1 MAIDINAITGY
12 VEQKRLP
19 IIRNAVIGAKSLKY
33 MRPNV
38 DVKGKAVLNLL
49 NTEVKFNDGSNCG
62 WNDTTTGTFTQRT
75 IETGQI
81 SVNMS
86 LCDKALAQTWMGYE
100 VKAGLADEGE
110 KAPFE
115 EDLINGIVENVQGNL
130 EKAIWQG
137 DKASVDENLKK
148 FDGFAKIIKGL
159 TGTVVNVAYKT
170 GDSASTMIGIAY
182 ANLPA
187 EVFSKG
193 DVVIYCSDT
202 VYRKYVQEL
211 IAANLYHFVEDAKT
225 DYVVLP
231 GDSRVKVIGTA
242 GLNGMTKEQLFASY
256 AENFNYGT
264 DLVGDTANVDAW
276 YSKDN
281 REFRFAMDF
290 NFGVQVAFPKLIV
303 EVHESGE

>member
-1 MAIDINAITGY
+1 MAIDITAITGY
-12 VEQKRLP
+12 VEQRRLP

-49 NTEVKFNDGSNCG
+49 NTEANFNDGSECG
-62 WNDTTTGTFTQRT
+62 WNDTTEGTFTQRT

-81 SVNMS
+81 AVNMS
-86 LCDKALAQTWMGYE
+86 LCDKALANTWMGYE
-100 VKAGLADEGE
+100 VKAGLVGEGD

-115 EDLINGIVENVQGNL
+115 EDLVNGIVENVQANL

-137 DKASVDENLKK
+137 DKTSQDGNLNK
-148 FDGFAKIIKGL
+148 FDGFGKVTATGTIGVTYATTDTASKII
-159 TGTVVNVAYKT
+159 
-170 GDSASTMIGIAY
+170 GDVY
-182 ANLPA
+182 AALPA

-193 DVVIYCSDT
+193 DVVIYVSDT
-202 VYRKYVQEL
+202 LYRKYVQEL
-211 IAANLYHFVEDAKT
+211 IAANLFHFVEDAKT
-225 DYVVLP
+225 DYIVLP

-242 GLNGMTKEQLFASY
+242 GLDGTSDGEVYASY
-256 AENFNYGT
+256 AENFNFGT

-290 NFGVQVAFPKLIV
+290 NFGVQVAFPGLVVKAT
-303 EVHESGE
+303 HP

>member
-1 MAIDINAITGY
+1 MAIDITAITGY
-12 VEQKRLP
+12 VEQRRLP

-49 NTEVKFNDGSNCG
+49 NTEANFNDGSECG
-62 WNDTTTGTFTQRT
+62 WNDTTEGTFTQRT

-81 SVNMS
+81 AVNMS
-86 LCDKALAQTWMGYE
+86 LCDKALANTWMGYE
-100 VKAGLADEGE
+100 VKTGLVGDGD

-115 EDLINGIVENVQGNL
+115 EDLVNGIVENVQANL

-137 DKASVDENLKK
+137 DKTSADGNLNK
-148 FDGFAKIIKGL
+148 FDGFGVVTATGTIGVTYATTDTASKII
-159 TGTVVNVAYKT
+159 
-170 GDSASTMIGIAY
+170 GDVY
-182 ANLPA
+182 AALPA

-193 DVVIYCSDT
+193 DVVIYVSDT
-202 VYRKYVQEL
+202 LYRKYVQEL
-211 IAANLYHFVEDAKT
+211 IAANLFHFVEDAKT
-225 DYVVLP
+225 DYIVLP

-242 GLNGMTKEQLFASY
+242 GLDGTTDGEVYASY
-256 AENFNYGT
+256 AENFNFGT

-290 NFGVQVAFPKLIV
+290 NFGVQVAFPGLVVKAT
-303 EVHESGE
+303 HP

>member
-1 MAIDINAITGY
+1 MAIDINTITGY
-12 VEQKRLP
+12 VEQRRLP

-49 NTEVKFNDGSNCG
+49 NTDVKFNDGSNCG
-62 WNDTTTGTFTQRT
+62 WNDTTEGTFTQRT

-81 SVNMS
+81 AVNMS

-100 VKAGLADEGE
+100 VKAGLVGEGE

-148 FDGFAKIIKGL
+148 FDGFGKITATGTKTVTYTTSDKASKII
-159 TGTVVNVAYKT
+159 
-170 GDSASTMIGIAY
+170 GDVY
-182 ANLPA
+182 AALPA

-193 DVVIYCSDT
+193 DVVIYVSDT
-202 VYRKYVQEL
+202 LYRKYVQEM

-242 GLNGMTKEQLFASY
+242 GLDGTTDGAVYASY
-256 AENFNYGT
+256 AENFNFGT
-264 DLVGDTANVDAW
+264 DLVGDSANVDAW

-281 REFRFAMDF
+281 REFRFAIDF
-290 NFGVQVAFPKLIV
+290 NFGVQVAFPDLVVKAT
-303 EVHESGE
+303 HS

>member
-1 MAIDINAITGY
+1 MTIDINAITGY
-12 VEQKRLP
+12 VEQRRLP

-33 MRPNV
+33 MNPNV
-38 DVKGKAVLNLL
+38 DVKGKAVLNIL
-49 NTEVKFNDGSNCG
+49 NTKPKFNDGSDCG
-62 WNDTTTGTFTQRT
+62 WDDTTEGTFTQRT

-81 SVNMS
+81 AVNMS
-86 LCDKALAQTWMGYE
+86 LCDKTLANTWMGYE
-100 VKAGLADEGE
+100 VKAGLVGEGE

-115 EDLINGIVENVQGNL
+115 EDLVNGIIENVQGNL

-137 DKASVDENLKK
+137 DKSSLDANLNK
-148 FDGFAKIIKGL
+148 FDGFKKIIDGL
-159 TGTVVNVAYKT
+159 AGTVINVSYQEGAK
-170 GDSASTMIGIAY
+170 ASTMIGIAY
-182 ANLPA
+182 AALPA

-193 DVVIYCSDT
+193 DVIIYVSDSL
-202 VYRKYVQEL
+202 YRKYIQEL
-211 IAANLYHFVEDAKT
+211 IAANLYHFVEDAKK

-242 GLNGMTKEQLFASY
+242 GLNGLTSEQLFASY

-290 NFGVQVAFPKLIV
+290 NFGVQIAFPNLIV
-303 EVHESGE
+303 EVHKSGE

>member
-1 MAIDINAITGY
+1 MAIDITAITGY
-12 VEQKRLP
+12 VEQRRLP

-49 NTEVKFNDGSNCG
+49 NTEANFNDGSECG
-62 WNDTTTGTFTQRT
+62 WNDTTEGTFTQRT

-81 SVNMS
+81 AVNMS
-86 LCDKALAQTWMGYE
+86 LCDKALANTWMGYE
-100 VKAGLADEGE
+100 VKAGLVGEGE

-115 EDLINGIVENVQGNL
+115 EDLVNGIVENVQANL

-137 DKASVDENLKK
+137 DKTSQNVNLNK
-148 FDGFAKIIKGL
+148 FDGFGIVTATGTIGVTYATTDTASKII
-159 TGTVVNVAYKT
+159 
-170 GDSASTMIGIAY
+170 GDVY
-182 ANLPA
+182 AALPT

-193 DVVIYCSDT
+193 DVVIYVSDT
-202 VYRKYVQEL
+202 LYRKYVQEL

-225 DYVVLP
+225 DYIVLP

-242 GLNGMTKEQLFASY
+242 GLDGTTKGEVYASY
-256 AENFNYGT
+256 AENFNFGT

-290 NFGVQVAFPKLIV
+290 NFGVQVAFPGLVVKAT
-303 EVHESGE
+303 HP

>member
-12 VEQKRLP
+12 VEQRRLP

-38 DVKGKAVLNLL
+38 DVKGKAVLNIL
-49 NTEVKFNDGSNCG
+49 NTEAKFNDGSDCG
-62 WNDTTTGTFTQRT
+62 WDDTTQGTFTQRT

-81 SVNMS
+81 AVNMS
-86 LCDKALAQTWMGYE
+86 LCDKALAKTWMGYE
-100 VKAGLADEGE
+100 VKAGLVGEGE

-115 EDLINGIVENVQGNL
+115 EDLVNGIVENVQGNL

-137 DKASVDENLKK
+137 DKSSLDVNLNK
-148 FDGFAKIIKGL
+148 FDGFGKITASGTVTVTYATSDKATKII
-159 TGTVVNVAYKT
+159 
-170 GDSASTMIGIAY
+170 GDVY
-182 ANLPA
+182 AALPA

-193 DVVIYCSDT
+193 DVIIYVSGSL
-202 VYRKYVQEL
+202 YRKYVQEL
-211 IAANLYHFVEDAKT
+211 ISANLYHFVEDAKG
-225 DYVVLP
+225 DYIVLP

-242 GLNGMTKEQLFASY
+242 GLDGTTDGAVYASY
-256 AENFNYGT
+256 AENFNFGT

-290 NFGVQVAFPKLIV
+290 NFGVQVAFPGLVVKAT
-303 EVHESGE
+303 HS

>member
-1 MAIDINAITGY
+1 MAIDITAITGY
-12 VEQKRLP
+12 VEQRRLP

-49 NTEVKFNDGSNCG
+49 NTEANFNDGSECG
-62 WNDTTTGTFTQRT
+62 WNDTTEGTFTQRT

-81 SVNMS
+81 AVNMS
-86 LCDKALAQTWMGYE
+86 LCDKALANTWMGYE
-100 VKAGLADEGE
+100 VKTGLVGEGE

-115 EDLINGIVENVQGNL
+115 EDLVNGIVENVQANL

-137 DKASVDENLKK
+137 DKTSQDGNLNK
-148 FDGFAKIIKGL
+148 FDGFGVVTA
-159 TGTVVNVAYKT
+159 TGTIGVTYAT
-170 GDSASTMIGIAY
+170 TDTASDIIGAVY
-182 ANLPA
+182 AALPA

-193 DVVIYCSDT
+193 DVVIYVSDT
-202 VYRKYVQEL
+202 LYRKYVQEL
-211 IAANLYHFVEDAKT
+211 IAANLFHFVEDAKT
-225 DYVVLP
+225 DYIVLP

-242 GLNGMTKEQLFASY
+242 GLDGTTDGEVYASY
-256 AENFNYGT
+256 AENFNFGT

-290 NFGVQVAFPKLIV
+290 NFGVQVAFPGLVVKAT
-303 EVHESGE
+303 HP

>member
-1 MAIDINAITGY
+1 MAIDITAITGY
-12 VEQKRLP
+12 VEQRRLP

-49 NTEVKFNDGSNCG
+49 NTEANFNDGSECG
-62 WNDTTTGTFTQRT
+62 WNDTTEGTFTQRT

-81 SVNMS
+81 AVNMS
-86 LCDKALAQTWMGYE
+86 LCDKALANTWMGYE
-100 VKAGLADEGE
+100 VKAGLVGEGE

-115 EDLINGIVENVQGNL
+115 EDLVNGIVENVQANL

-137 DKASVDENLKK
+137 DKTSQDGNLNK
-148 FDGFAKIIKGL
+148 FDGFGVVTATGTIGVTYATTDTASKII
-159 TGTVVNVAYKT
+159 
-170 GDSASTMIGIAY
+170 GDVY
-182 ANLPA
+182 AALPA

-193 DVVIYCSDT
+193 DVVIYVSDT
-202 VYRKYVQEL
+202 LYRKYVQEL
-211 IAANLYHFVEDAKT
+211 IAANLFHFVEDAKT
-225 DYVVLP
+225 DYIVLP

-242 GLNGMTKEQLFASY
+242 GLDGTTDGEVYASY
-256 AENFNYGT
+256 AENFNFGT

-290 NFGVQVAFPKLIV
+290 NFGVQVAFPGLVVKAT
-303 EVHESGE
+303 HP

>member
-38 DVKGKAVLNLL
+38 DVKGKAVLNIL
-49 NTEVKFNDGSNCG
+49 NTEAKFNDGSDCG
-62 WNDTTTGTFTQRT
+62 WNDTTEGTFTQRT

-81 SVNMS
+81 AVNMS
-86 LCDKALAQTWMGYE
+86 LCDKALTKTWMGYE
-100 VKAGLADEGE
+100 VKAGLVGEGE
-110 KAPFE
+110 KAQFG

-137 DKASVDENLKK
+137 DKSSLDVNLNR
-148 FDGFAKIIKGL
+148 FDGFGKITASGTVTVTYATSDKATKII
-159 TGTVVNVAYKT
+159 
-170 GDSASTMIGIAY
+170 GDVY
-182 ANLPA
+182 AALPA

-193 DVVIYCSDT
+193 DVVIYVSDT
-202 VYRKYVQEL
+202 LYRKYVQEM

-225 DYVVLP
+225 DYIVLP

-242 GLNGMTKEQLFASY
+242 GLDGTTDGAVYASY
-256 AENFNYGT
+256 AENFNFGT
-264 DLVGDTANVDAW
+264 DLVGDSANVDAW

-281 REFRFAMDF
+281 REFHFAMDF
-290 NFGVQVAFPKLIV
+290 NFGVQVAFPDLVVKAT
-303 EVHESGE
+303 HS

>member
-19 IIRNAVIGAKSLKY
+19 IIRTAVIGAKSIKY

-38 DVKGKAVLNLL
+38 DVKGKAVLNIL
-49 NTEVKFNDGSNCG
+49 NTEAKFNDGSDCG
-62 WNDTTTGTFTQRT
+62 WNDTTDGTFTQRT

-81 SVNMS
+81 AVNMS
-86 LCDKALAQTWMGYE
+86 LCDKALAKTWMGYE
-100 VKAGLADEGE
+100 VKAGLVGDGE

-137 DKASVDENLKK
+137 DKSSLDVNLNK
-148 FDGFAKIIKGL
+148 FDGFGKITASGTVTVTYTTSDTASKII
-159 TGTVVNVAYKT
+159 
-170 GDSASTMIGIAY
+170 GDVY
-182 ANLPA
+182 AALPA
-187 EVFSKG
+187 EVFSRG
-193 DVVIYCSDT
+193 DVIIYVSDSL
-202 VYRKYVQEL
+202 YRKYVQEM

-225 DYVVLP
+225 DYIVLP

-242 GLNGMTKEQLFASY
+242 GLDGTTDGAVYASY
-256 AENFNYGT
+256 ADNFNFGT

-290 NFGVQVAFPKLIV
+290 NFGVQVAFPGLVVKAT
-303 EVHESGE
+303 HS

>member
-33 MRPNV
+33 MNPNV
-38 DVKGKAVLNLL
+38 DVKGKATLNILS
-49 NTEVKFNDGSNCG
+49 TEAKFNDGSDCG
-62 WNDTTTGTFTQRT
+62 WEDTTEGTFTQRI

-81 SVNMS
+81 AVNMS
-86 LCDKALAQTWMGYE
+86 LCDKALAKTWMGYE
-100 VKAGLADEGE
+100 VKAGLVGEGE

-115 EDLINGIVENVQGNL
+115 EDLVNGIVENVQGNL

-137 DKASVDENLKK
+137 DKSSLDVNLNK
-148 FDGFAKIIKGL
+148 FDGFGKITASGTVTVTYTASDKATKII
-159 TGTVVNVAYKT
+159 
-170 GDSASTMIGIAY
+170 GDVY
-182 ANLPA
+182 AALPA

-193 DVVIYCSDT
+193 DVIIYVSDSL
-202 VYRKYVQEL
+202 YRKYVQEL
-211 IAANLYHFVEDAKT
+211 ITANLYHFVEDAKT
-225 DYVVLP
+225 DYIVLP
-231 GDSRVKVIGTA
+231 GDSRVKVLGTA
-242 GLNGMTKEQLFASY
+242 GLDGTTDGAVYASY
-256 AENFNYGT
+256 AENFNFGT

-290 NFGVQVAFPKLIV
+290 NFGVQVAFPTLVVKAT
-303 EVHESGE
+303 HS

>member
-19 IIRNAVIGAKSLKY
+19 IIRTAVIGAKSIKY
-33 MRPNV
+33 MNPNV
-38 DVKGKAVLNLL
+38 DVKGKAVLNIL
-49 NTEVKFNDGSNCG
+49 NTEAKFNDGSDCG
-62 WNDTTTGTFTQRT
+62 WEDTTEGTFTQRT

-81 SVNMS
+81 AVNMS
-86 LCDKALAQTWMGYE
+86 LCDKALAKTWMGYE
-100 VKAGLADEGE
+100 VKAGLVGEGE

-137 DKASVDENLKK
+137 DKASLDVNLNK
-148 FDGFAKIIKGL
+148 FDGFGKITASGTVTVTYTTSDKATKII
-159 TGTVVNVAYKT
+159 
-170 GDSASTMIGIAY
+170 GDVY
-182 ANLPA
+182 AALPA

-193 DVVIYCSDT
+193 DVIIYVSDSL
-202 VYRKYVQEL
+202 YRKYVQEL
-211 IAANLYHFVEDAKT
+211 IEANLYHFVEDAKT
-225 DYVVLP
+225 DYIILP
-231 GDSRVKVIGTA
+231 GDSRVKVLGTA
-242 GLNGMTKEQLFASY
+242 GLDGTTDGAVYASY
-256 AENFNYGT
+256 AENFNFGT

-290 NFGVQVAFPKLIV
+290 NFGVQVAFPGLVVKAT
-303 EVHESGE
+303 HS

>member
-1 MAIDINAITGY
+1 MAIDITAITGY
-12 VEQKRLP
+12 VEQRRLP
-19 IIRNAVIGAKSLKY
+19 IVRNAVIGAKSLKY

-49 NTEVKFNDGSNCG
+49 NTEANFNDGSECG
-62 WNDTTTGTFTQRT
+62 WNDTTEGTFTQRT

-81 SVNMS
+81 AVNMS
-86 LCDKALAQTWMGYE
+86 LCDKALANTWMGYE
-100 VKAGLADEGE
+100 VKAGLVGEGE

-115 EDLINGIVENVQGNL
+115 EDLVNGIVENVQGNL

-137 DKASVDENLKK
+137 DKTSSDGNLNK
-148 FDGFAKIIKGL
+148 FDGFGVVTATGTIGVTYATTDTASKII
-159 TGTVVNVAYKT
+159 
-170 GDSASTMIGIAY
+170 GDVY
-182 ANLPA
+182 AALPA

-193 DVVIYCSDT
+193 DVVIYVSDT
-202 VYRKYVQEL
+202 LYRKYVQEL
-211 IAANLYHFVEDAKT
+211 IAANLFHFVEDAKA

-231 GDSRVKVIGTA
+231 GDTRVKVIGTA
-242 GLNGMTKEQLFASY
+242 GLDGTTDGEVYASY
-256 AENFNYGT
+256 AENFNFGT

-290 NFGVQVAFPKLIV
+290 NFGVQVAFPGLVVKAT
-303 EVHESGE
+303 HP

>member
-1 MAIDINAITGY
+1 MAIDITAITGY
-12 VEQKRLP
+12 VEQRRLP

-49 NTEVKFNDGSNCG
+49 NTEANFNDGSECG
-62 WNDTTTGTFTQRT
+62 WNDTTEGTFTQRT

-81 SVNMS
+81 AVNMS
-86 LCDKALAQTWMGYE
+86 LCDKALANTWMGYE
-100 VKAGLADEGE
+100 VKAGLVGEGD

-115 EDLINGIVENVQGNL
+115 EDLVNGIVENVQANL

-137 DKASVDENLKK
+137 DKTSQDGNLNK
-148 FDGFAKIIKGL
+148 FDGFGKVTATGTIGVTYATTDTASKII
-159 TGTVVNVAYKT
+159 
-170 GDSASTMIGIAY
+170 GDVY
-182 ANLPA
+182 AALPA

-193 DVVIYCSDT
+193 DVVIYVSDT
-202 VYRKYVQEL
+202 LYRKYVQEL
-211 IAANLYHFVEDAKT
+211 IAANLFHFVEDAKT
-225 DYVVLP
+225 DYIVLP

-242 GLNGMTKEQLFASY
+242 GLDGTTDGEVYASY
-256 AENFNYGT
+256 AENFNFGT

-290 NFGVQVAFPKLIV
+290 NFGVQVAFPGLVVKAT
-303 EVHESGE
+303 HP

>member
-1 MAIDINAITGY
+1 MAIDITAITGY
-12 VEQKRLP
+12 VEQRRLP

-49 NTEVKFNDGSNCG
+49 NTEANFNDGSECG
-62 WNDTTTGTFTQRT
+62 WNDTTEGTFTQRT

-81 SVNMS
+81 AVNMA
-86 LCDKALAQTWMGYE
+86 LCDKALANTWMGYE
-100 VKAGLADEGE
+100 VKAGLVGEGE

-115 EDLINGIVENVQGNL
+115 EDLVNGIVENVQANL

-137 DKASVDENLKK
+137 DKTSQNVNLNK
-148 FDGFAKIIKGL
+148 FDGFGVVTATGTIGVTYATTDTASKII
-159 TGTVVNVAYKT
+159 
-170 GDSASTMIGIAY
+170 GDVY
-182 ANLPA
+182 AALPA

-193 DVVIYCSDT
+193 DVVIYVSDT
-202 VYRKYVQEL
+202 LYRKYVQEL

-225 DYVVLP
+225 DYIVLP

-242 GLNGMTKEQLFASY
+242 GLDGTTNGEVYASY
-256 AENFNYGT
+256 AENFNFGT
-264 DLVGDTANVDAW
+264 DLVGDSANVDAW

-290 NFGVQVAFPKLIV
+290 NFGVQVAFPGLVVKAT
-303 EVHESGE
+303 HP

>member
-1 MAIDINAITGY
+1 MAIDITAITGY
-12 VEQKRLP
+12 VEQRRLP

-49 NTEVKFNDGSNCG
+49 NTEANFNDGSECG
-62 WNDTTTGTFTQRT
+62 WNDTTEGTFTQRT

-81 SVNMS
+81 AVNMS
-86 LCDKALAQTWMGYE
+86 LCDKALANTWMGYE
-100 VKAGLADEGE
+100 VKAGLVGEGE

-115 EDLINGIVENVQGNL
+115 EDLVNGIVENVQANL
-130 EKAIWQG
+130 EKGIWQG
-137 DKASVDENLKK
+137 DKTSQDGNLNK
-148 FDGFAKIIKGL
+148 FDGFGKVTATGTIGVTYATTDTASKII
-159 TGTVVNVAYKT
+159 
-170 GDSASTMIGIAY
+170 GDVY
-182 ANLPA
+182 AALPA

-193 DVVIYCSDT
+193 DVVIYVSDT
-202 VYRKYVQEL
+202 LYRKYVQEL
-211 IAANLYHFVEDAKT
+211 IAANLFHFVEDAKT
-225 DYVVLP
+225 DYIVLP

-242 GLNGMTKEQLFASY
+242 GLDGTTDGEVYASY
-256 AENFNYGT
+256 AENFNFGT

-290 NFGVQVAFPKLIV
+290 NFGVQVAFPGLVVKAT
-303 EVHESGE
+303 HP

>member
-1 MAIDINAITGY
+1 MAINIDVITGY
-12 VEQKRLP
+12 VEQRRLP

-38 DVKGKAVLNLL
+38 DVKGKAVLNIL
-49 NTEVKFNDGSNCG
+49 NTEAKFNDGSDCG
-62 WNDTTTGTFTQRT
+62 WEDTTSGTFTQRT

-81 SVNMS
+81 AVNMS
-86 LCDKALAQTWMGYE
+86 LCDKALANTWMGYE
-100 VKAGLADEGE
+100 VKKGLVGEGE
-110 KAPFE
+110 KVPFQK
-115 EDLINGIVENVQGNL
+115 DFINGIVENVQGNL

-137 DKASVDENLKK
+137 DKASPDANLNK
-148 FDGFAKIIKGL
+148 FDGFGKITK
-159 TGTVVNVAYKT
+159 TGTVTVT
-170 GDSASTMIGIAY
+170 Y
-182 ANLPA
+182 ATSDTAKKIISDVYAALPS

-193 DVVIYCSDT
+193 DVVIYLSDT
-202 VYRKYVQEL
+202 LYRKYVQEL

-225 DYVVLP
+225 DYIPLP

-242 GLNGMTKEQLFASY
+242 GLDGTTDGAVYASY
-256 AENFNYGT
+256 AENFNFGT

-290 NFGVQVAFPKLIV
+290 NFGVQVAFPGLVVKAT
-303 EVHESGE
+303 HS

>member
-1 MAIDINAITGY
+1 MAIDITAITGY
-12 VEQKRLP
+12 VEQRRLP

-49 NTEVKFNDGSNCG
+49 NTEANFNDGSECG
-62 WNDTTTGTFTQRT
+62 WNDTTEGTFTQRT

-81 SVNMS
+81 AVNMS
-86 LCDKALAQTWMGYE
+86 LCDKALANTWMGYE
-100 VKAGLADEGE
+100 VKAGLVGEGE

-115 EDLINGIVENVQGNL
+115 EDLVNGIVENVQANL

-137 DKASVDENLKK
+137 DKTSQDGNLNK
-148 FDGFAKIIKGL
+148 FDGFGVVTATGTIGVTYATTDTASKII
-159 TGTVVNVAYKT
+159 
-170 GDSASTMIGIAY
+170 GDVY
-182 ANLPA
+182 AALPA

-193 DVVIYCSDT
+193 DVVIYVSDT
-202 VYRKYVQEL
+202 LYRKYVQEL
-211 IAANLYHFVEDAKT
+211 IAANLFHFVEDAKT
-225 DYVVLP
+225 DYIVLP

-242 GLNGMTKEQLFASY
+242 GLDGTTDGEVYASY
-256 AENFNYGT
+256 AENFNFGT
-264 DLVGDTANVDAW
+264 DLVGDSANVDAW

-290 NFGVQVAFPKLIV
+290 NFGVQVAFPGLVVKAT
-303 EVHESGE
+303 HP

>member
-33 MRPNV
+33 MNPNV
-38 DVKGKAVLNLL
+38 DVKGKATLNILS
-49 NTEVKFNDGSNCG
+49 TEAKFNDGSDCG
-62 WNDTTTGTFTQRT
+62 WEDTTEGTFTQRI

-81 SVNMS
+81 AVNMS
-86 LCDKALAQTWMGYE
+86 LCDKALAKTWMGYE
-100 VKAGLADEGE
+100 VKAGLVGEGE

-115 EDLINGIVENVQGNL
+115 EDLVNGIVENVQGNL

-137 DKASVDENLKK
+137 DKSSLDVNLNK
-148 FDGFAKIIKGL
+148 FDGFGKITASGTVTVTYTASDKATKII
-159 TGTVVNVAYKT
+159 
-170 GDSASTMIGIAY
+170 GDVY
-182 ANLPA
+182 AALPA

-193 DVVIYCSDT
+193 DVIIYVSDT
-202 VYRKYVQEL
+202 LYRKYVQEL
-211 IAANLYHFVEDAKT
+211 ITANLYHFVEDAKT
-225 DYVVLP
+225 DYIVLP
-231 GDSRVKVIGTA
+231 GDSRVKVLGTA
-242 GLNGMTKEQLFASY
+242 GLDGTTDGAVYASY
-256 AENFNYGT
+256 AENFNFGT

-290 NFGVQVAFPKLIV
+290 NFGVQVAFPTLVVKAT
-303 EVHESGE
+303 HS

>member
-1 MAIDINAITGY
+1 MAIDITAITGY
-12 VEQKRLP
+12 VEQRRLP

-49 NTEVKFNDGSNCG
+49 NTEANFNDGSECG
-62 WNDTTTGTFTQRT
+62 WNDTTEGTFTQRT

-81 SVNMS
+81 AVNMS
-86 LCDKALAQTWMGYE
+86 LCDKALANTWMGYE
-100 VKAGLADEGE
+100 VKAGLVGEGD

-115 EDLINGIVENVQGNL
+115 EDLVNGIVENVQANL

-137 DKASVDENLKK
+137 DKTSQDGNLNK
-148 FDGFAKIIKGL
+148 FDGFGKVTATGTIGVTYATTDTASKII
-159 TGTVVNVAYKT
+159 
-170 GDSASTMIGIAY
+170 GDVY
-182 ANLPA
+182 AVLPA

-193 DVVIYCSDT
+193 DVVIYVSDT
-202 VYRKYVQEL
+202 LYRKYVQEL
-211 IAANLYHFVEDAKT
+211 IAANLFHFVEDAKT
-225 DYVVLP
+225 DYIVLP

-242 GLNGMTKEQLFASY
+242 GLDGTTDGEVYASY
-256 AENFNYGT
+256 AENFNFGT

-290 NFGVQVAFPKLIV
+290 NFGVQVAFPGLVVKAT
-303 EVHESGE
+303 HP

>member
-1 MAIDINAITGY
+1 MAININAITGY

-19 IIRNAVIGAKSLKY
+19 IIRTAVIGAKSIKY

-38 DVKGKAVLNLL
+38 DVKGKATLNIL
-49 NTEVKFNDGSNCG
+49 NTEAKFNDGSDCG
-62 WNDTTTGTFTQRT
+62 WEDTTEGTFTQRV

-81 SVNMS
+81 AVNMS
-86 LCDKALAQTWMGYE
+86 LCDKALAKTWMGYE
-100 VKAGLADEGE
+100 VKAGLVGEGE

-137 DKASVDENLKK
+137 DKSSLDVNLNK
-148 FDGFAKIIKGL
+148 FDGFGKITASGTVTVTYATSDTATKII
-159 TGTVVNVAYKT
+159 
-170 GDSASTMIGIAY
+170 GDVY
-182 ANLPA
+182 AALPA

-193 DVVIYCSDT
+193 DVIIYVSDSL
-202 VYRKYVQEL
+202 YRKYVQEL

-225 DYVVLP
+225 DYIILP
-231 GDSRVKVIGTA
+231 GDSRVKVLGTA
-242 GLNGMTKEQLFASY
+242 GLDGTTDGAVYASY
-256 AENFNYGT
+256 AENFNFGT

-290 NFGVQVAFPKLIV
+290 NFGVQVAFPGLVVKAT
-303 EVHESGE
+303 HS

>member
-1 MAIDINAITGY
+1 MAIDINSITGY

-33 MRPNV
+33 MNPNV
-38 DVKGKAVLNLL
+38 DVKGKAVINIL
-49 NTEVKFNDGSNCG
+49 NTEAKFNDGSDCG
-62 WNDTTTGTFTQRT
+62 WEDTTEGTFTQRT

-81 SVNMS
+81 AVNMS
-86 LCDKALAQTWMGYE
+86 LCDKALAKTWMGYE
-100 VKAGLADEGE
+100 VKAGLVGEGE

-115 EDLINGIVENVQGNL
+115 EDLVNGIVENVQGNL

-137 DKASVDENLKK
+137 DKASLDVNLNK
-148 FDGFAKIIKGL
+148 FDGFGKITASGTVTVTYATSDTAKKII
-159 TGTVVNVAYKT
+159 
-170 GDSASTMIGIAY
+170 GDVY
-182 ANLPA
+182 AALPA

-193 DVVIYCSDT
+193 DVIIYVSDSL
-202 VYRKYVQEL
+202 YRKYVQEL

-225 DYVVLP
+225 DYIVLP

-242 GLNGMTKEQLFASY
+242 GLDGTTDGAVYASY
-256 AENFNYGT
+256 AENFNFGT

-290 NFGVQVAFPKLIV
+290 NFGVQVAFPGLVVKAT
-303 EVHESGE
+303 HS

>member
-1 MAIDINAITGY
+1 MAIDITAITGY
-12 VEQKRLP
+12 VEQRRLP

-49 NTEVKFNDGSNCG
+49 NTEANFNDGSECG
-62 WNDTTTGTFTQRT
+62 WNDTTEGTFTQRT

-81 SVNMS
+81 AVNMS
-86 LCDKALAQTWMGYE
+86 LCDKALANTWMGYE
-100 VKAGLADEGE
+100 VKAGLVGEGE

-115 EDLINGIVENVQGNL
+115 EDLVNGIVENVQGNL

-137 DKASVDENLKK
+137 DKTSQDGNLNK
-148 FDGFAKIIKGL
+148 FDGFGKVTASGTIGVTYATTDTASKII
-159 TGTVVNVAYKT
+159 
-170 GDSASTMIGIAY
+170 GDVY
-182 ANLPA
+182 AALPA

-193 DVVIYCSDT
+193 DVIIYVSDT
-202 VYRKYVQEL
+202 LYRKYVQEL
-211 IAANLYHFVEDAKT
+211 IAANLFHFVEDAKT

-231 GDSRVKVIGTA
+231 GDTRVKVLGTA
-242 GLNGMTKEQLFASY
+242 GLDGTTDGAVYASY
-256 AENFNYGT
+256 AENFNFGT

-290 NFGVQVAFPKLIV
+290 NFGVQVAFPGLVVKAT
-303 EVHESGE
+303 HP

>member
-1 MAIDINAITGY
+1 MAIDISAITGY
-12 VEQKRLP
+12 VEQRRLP

-49 NTEVKFNDGSNCG
+49 NTEANFNDGSECG
-62 WNDTTTGTFTQRT
+62 WNDTTEGTFTQRT

-81 SVNMS
+81 AVNMS
-86 LCDKALAQTWMGYE
+86 LCDKALANTWMGYE
-100 VKAGLADEGE
+100 VKAGLVGEGE

-115 EDLINGIVENVQGNL
+115 EDLVNGIVENVQANL

-137 DKASVDENLKK
+137 DKTSQNVNLNK
-148 FDGFAKIIKGL
+148 FDGFGKVTASGTIGVTYATTDTASKII
-159 TGTVVNVAYKT
+159 
-170 GDSASTMIGIAY
+170 GDVY
-182 ANLPA
+182 AALPA

-193 DVVIYCSDT
+193 DVVIYVSDT
-202 VYRKYVQEL
+202 LYRKYVQEL
-211 IAANLYHFVEDAKT
+211 IAANLFHFVEDAKT
-225 DYVVLP
+225 DYIVLP

-242 GLNGMTKEQLFASY
+242 GLDGTTDGEVYASY
-256 AENFNYGT
+256 AENFNFGT

-290 NFGVQVAFPKLIV
+290 NFGVQVAFPGLVVKAT
-303 EVHESGE
+303 HP

>member
-19 IIRNAVIGAKSLKY
+19 IIRTAVIGAKSIKY
-33 MRPNV
+33 MNPNV
-38 DVKGKAVLNLL
+38 DVKGKAVLNIL
-49 NTEVKFNDGSNCG
+49 NPEAKFNDGSDCG
-62 WNDTTTGTFTQRT
+62 WEDTTEGTFTQRT

-81 SVNMS
+81 AVNMS
-86 LCDKALAQTWMGYE
+86 LCDKALAKTWMGYE
-100 VKAGLADEGE
+100 VKAGLVGEGE

-137 DKASVDENLKK
+137 DKASLDVNLNK
-148 FDGFAKIIKGL
+148 FDGFGKITASGTVTVTYTTSDKATKII
-159 TGTVVNVAYKT
+159 
-170 GDSASTMIGIAY
+170 GDVY
-182 ANLPA
+182 AALPA

-193 DVVIYCSDT
+193 DVIIYVSDSL
-202 VYRKYVQEL
+202 YRKYVQEL
-211 IAANLYHFVEDAKT
+211 IEANLYHFVEDAKT
-225 DYVVLP
+225 DYIILP
-231 GDSRVKVIGTA
+231 GDSRVKVLGTA
-242 GLNGMTKEQLFASY
+242 GLDGTTDGAVYASY
-256 AENFNYGT
+256 AENFNFGT

-290 NFGVQVAFPKLIV
+290 NFGVQVAFPGLVVKAT
-303 EVHESGE
+303 HS

>member
-1 MAIDINAITGY
+1 MAIDITAITGY
-12 VEQKRLP
+12 VEQRRLP

-49 NTEVKFNDGSNCG
+49 NTEANFNDGSECG
-62 WNDTTTGTFTQRT
+62 WNDTTEGTFTQRT

-81 SVNMS
+81 AVNMS
-86 LCDKALAQTWMGYE
+86 LCDKALANTWMGYE
-100 VKAGLADEGE
+100 VKAGLVGEGE

-115 EDLINGIVENVQGNL
+115 EDLVNGIVENVQANL

-137 DKASVDENLKK
+137 DKTSQDGNLNK
-148 FDGFAKIIKGL
+148 FDGFGKVTATGTIGVTYATTDTASKII
-159 TGTVVNVAYKT
+159 
-170 GDSASTMIGIAY
+170 GDVY
-182 ANLPA
+182 AALPA

-193 DVVIYCSDT
+193 DVVIYVSDT
-202 VYRKYVQEL
+202 LYRKYVQEL
-211 IAANLYHFVEDAKT
+211 IAANLFHFVEDAKT
-225 DYVVLP
+225 DYIVLP

-242 GLNGMTKEQLFASY
+242 GLDGTTDGEVYASY
-256 AENFNYGT
+256 AENFNFGT

-290 NFGVQVAFPKLIV
+290 NFGVQVAFPGLVVKAT
-303 EVHESGE
+303 HP

>member
-1 MAIDINAITGY
+1 MAIDITAITGY
-12 VEQKRLP
+12 VEQRRLP

-49 NTEVKFNDGSNCG
+49 NTEANFNDGSECG
-62 WNDTTTGTFTQRT
+62 WNDTTEGTFTQRT

-81 SVNMS
+81 AVNMS
-86 LCDKALAQTWMGYE
+86 LCDKALANTWMGYE
-100 VKAGLADEGE
+100 VKTGLVGEGE

-115 EDLINGIVENVQGNL
+115 EDLVNGIVENVQANL

-137 DKASVDENLKK
+137 DKTSQDGNLNK
-148 FDGFAKIIKGL
+148 FDGFGKVTATGTIGVPYAATDTASKII
-159 TGTVVNVAYKT
+159 
-170 GDSASTMIGIAY
+170 GDVY
-182 ANLPA
+182 AALPA

-193 DVVIYCSDT
+193 DVVIYVSDT
-202 VYRKYVQEL
+202 LYRKYVQEL
-211 IAANLYHFVEDAKT
+211 IAANLFHFVEDAKT
-225 DYVVLP
+225 DYIVLP

-242 GLNGMTKEQLFASY
+242 GLDGTTDGEVYASY
-256 AENFNYGT
+256 AENFNFGT

-290 NFGVQVAFPKLIV
+290 NFGVQVAFPGLVVKAT
-303 EVHESGE
+303 HP

>member
-19 IIRNAVIGAKSLKY
+19 IIRTAVIGAKSIKY

-38 DVKGKAVLNLL
+38 DVKGKAVLNIL
-49 NTEVKFNDGSNCG
+49 NTEAKFNDGSDCG
-62 WNDTTTGTFTQRT
+62 WNDTTDGTFTQRT

-81 SVNMS
+81 AVNMS
-86 LCDKALAQTWMGYE
+86 LCDKALAKTWMGYE
-100 VKAGLADEGE
+100 VKAGLVGDGE

-137 DKASVDENLKK
+137 DKSSLDVNLNK
-148 FDGFAKIIKGL
+148 FDGFGKITASGTVTVTYTTSDTASKII
-159 TGTVVNVAYKT
+159 
-170 GDSASTMIGIAY
+170 GDVY
-182 ANLPA
+182 AALPA

-193 DVVIYCSDT
+193 DVIIYVSDSL
-202 VYRKYVQEL
+202 YRKYIQEM

-225 DYVVLP
+225 DYIVLP

-242 GLNGMTKEQLFASY
+242 GLDGTNDGAVYASY
-256 AENFNYGT
+256 ADNFNFGT

-290 NFGVQVAFPKLIV
+290 NFGVQVAFPGLVVKAT
-303 EVHESGE
+303 HS

>member
-1 MAIDINAITGY
+1 MAIDISAITGY
-12 VEQKRLP
+12 VEQRRLP

-49 NTEVKFNDGSNCG
+49 NTEANFNDGSECG
-62 WNDTTTGTFTQRT
+62 WNDTTEGTFTQRT

-81 SVNMS
+81 AVNMS
-86 LCDKALAQTWMGYE
+86 LCDKALANTWMGYE
-100 VKAGLADEGE
+100 VKAGLVGEGE

-115 EDLINGIVENVQGNL
+115 EDLVNGIVENVQANL

-137 DKASVDENLKK
+137 DKTSQNVNLNK
-148 FDGFAKIIKGL
+148 FDGFGVVTATGTIGVTYATTDTASKII
-159 TGTVVNVAYKT
+159 
-170 GDSASTMIGIAY
+170 GDVY
-182 ANLPA
+182 AALPA

-193 DVVIYCSDT
+193 DVVIYVSDT
-202 VYRKYVQEL
+202 LYRKYVQEL
-211 IAANLYHFVEDAKT
+211 IAANLFHFVEDAKT
-225 DYVVLP
+225 DYIVLP

-242 GLNGMTKEQLFASY
+242 GLDGTTDGEVYASY
-256 AENFNYGT
+256 AENFNFGT

-290 NFGVQVAFPKLIV
+290 NFGVQVAFPGLVVKAT
-303 EVHESGE
+303 HP

>member
-1 MAIDINAITGY
+1 MAIDITAITGY
-12 VEQKRLP
+12 VEQRRLP

-49 NTEVKFNDGSNCG
+49 NTEANFNDGSECG
-62 WNDTTTGTFTQRT
+62 WNDTTEGTFTQRT

-81 SVNMS
+81 AVNMS
-86 LCDKALAQTWMGYE
+86 LCDKALANTWMGYE
-100 VKAGLADEGE
+100 VKTGLVGEGD

-115 EDLINGIVENVQGNL
+115 EDLVNGIVENVQANL

-137 DKASVDENLKK
+137 DKTSQDGNLNK
-148 FDGFAKIIKGL
+148 FDGFGVVTATGTIGVTYATTDTASKII
-159 TGTVVNVAYKT
+159 
-170 GDSASTMIGIAY
+170 GDVY
-182 ANLPA
+182 AALPA

-193 DVVIYCSDT
+193 DVVIYVSDT
-202 VYRKYVQEL
+202 LYRKYVQEL
-211 IAANLYHFVEDAKT
+211 IAANLFHFVEDAKT
-225 DYVVLP
+225 DYIVLP

-242 GLNGMTKEQLFASY
+242 GLDGTTDGEVYASY
-256 AENFNYGT
+256 AENFNFGT

-290 NFGVQVAFPKLIV
+290 NFGVQVAFPGLVVKAT
-303 EVHESGE
+303 HP

>member
-1 MAIDINAITGY
+1 MAIDITAITGY
-12 VEQKRLP
+12 VEQRRLP

-49 NTEVKFNDGSNCG
+49 NTEANFNDGSECG
-62 WNDTTTGTFTQRT
+62 WNDTTEGTFTQRT

-81 SVNMS
+81 AVNMS
-86 LCDKALAQTWMGYE
+86 LCDKALANTWMGYE
-100 VKAGLADEGE
+100 VKAGLVGEGE

-115 EDLINGIVENVQGNL
+115 EDLVNGIVENVQANL

-137 DKASVDENLKK
+137 DKTSQNVNLNK
-148 FDGFAKIIKGL
+148 FDGFGVVTATGTIGVTYATTDTASKII
-159 TGTVVNVAYKT
+159 
-170 GDSASTMIGIAY
+170 GDVY
-182 ANLPA
+182 AALPA

-193 DVVIYCSDT
+193 DVVIYVSDT
-202 VYRKYVQEL
+202 LYRKYVQEL
-211 IAANLYHFVEDAKT
+211 IAANLFHFVEDAKT
-225 DYVVLP
+225 DYIVLP

-242 GLNGMTKEQLFASY
+242 GLDGTTDGEVYASY
-256 AENFNYGT
+256 AENFNFGT

-290 NFGVQVAFPKLIV
+290 NFGVQVAFPGLVVKAT
-303 EVHESGE
+303 HP

>member
-62 WNDTTTGTFTQRT
+62 WNDTSEGTFTQRT

-81 SVNMS
+81 AVNMS
-86 LCDKALAQTWMGYE
+86 LCDKTLAQTWMGYE
-100 VKAGLADEGE
+100 VKAGLVGEGE

-148 FDGFAKIIKGL
+148 FDGFGKITASGTKTVTYATSDNASKII
-159 TGTVVNVAYKT
+159 
-170 GDSASTMIGIAY
+170 GDVY
-182 ANLPA
+182 AALPA

-193 DVVIYCSDT
+193 DVVIYVSDT
-202 VYRKYVQEL
+202 LYRKYVQEM

-225 DYVVLP
+225 DYIVLP

-242 GLNGMTKEQLFASY
+242 GLDGTTDGAVYASY
-256 AENFNYGT
+256 AENFNFGT

-290 NFGVQVAFPKLIV
+290 NFGVQVAFPDLVVKAT
-303 EVHESGE
+303 HS